1 MTIALSFTVVSV
13 CCLCFLGVLLYKQ
26 FSRKEE
32 TLMQENSRQLLE
44 QTTIN
49 LEDYLRS
56 MRRISD
62 AMYYSVIKDKD
73 LENENLD
80 EEMTLL
86 YEANKDNLVSI
97 ACYTYDGR
105 LVEAAPVA
113 NEKQDAAVT
122 SSGVV

>member
-1 MTIALSFTVVSV
+1 M
-13 CCLCFLGVLLYKQ
+13 
-26 FSRKEE
+26 R
-32 TLMQENSRQLLE
+32 ENSRQLLE
-44 QTTIN
+44 QTAIN

-73 LENENLD
+73 LEQEGMD

-97 ACYTYDGR
+97 ACYTYDGG
-105 LVEAAPVA
+105 LVEATPVA
-113 NEKQDAAVT
+113 NEKRVDSRIAGLVCRREESAGKFSFFDTACTESV
-122 SSGVV
+122 

>member
-1 MTIALSFTVVSV
+1 MDKIRGWFRKITERSGKYVGTRSIQMTIALSFTVVSV

-56 MRRISD
+56 MIRISD
-62 AMYYSVIKDKD
+62 AMY
-73 LENENLD
+73 
-80 EEMTLL
+80 
-86 YEANKDNLVSI
+86 
-97 ACYTYDGR
+97 
-105 LVEAAPVA
+105 
-113 NEKQDAAVT
+113 
-122 SSGVV
+122 